1 MREREREREGREVL
15 NDSRVREREQ
25 GKVKGSKSS
34 HNSINT
40 VPKTMVQTK
49 KIIIKIENFI
59 GKY

>member
-1 MREREREREGREVL
+1 MRERERRA
-15 NDSRVREREQ
+15 
-25 GKVKGSKSS
+25 KFKGSKSS

>member
-1 MREREREREGREVL
+1 MRERERKE
-15 NDSRVREREQ
+15 

-49 KIIIKIENFI
+49 KIIIIIENFI